1 MGNDYPARDTEAV
14 QVDRG
19 DGTKGRRGKKC
30 EKLNKSK
37 YTCIENFFFW
47 DFDFRLD
54 LTFLSFCRPNVKT
67 ISALWPNCLKKSCS
81 YAELTPT
88 SPNVAITHSR

>member
-1 MGNDYPARDTEAV
+1 MKKTFQNHHLFFILKIFQYQNLFQFRTPSLKRQNRESYLGNDYPARDTEAV

-37 YTCIENFFFW
+37 YRCIENFFLGF
-47 DFDFRLD
+47 
-54 LTFLSFCRPNVKT
+54 
-67 ISALWPNCLKKSCS
+67 
-81 YAELTPT
+81 
-88 SPNVAITHSR
+88 